1 MTPDQRLL
9 ANAIGWLLAVAALA
23 AGGAWAGYAW
33 RDRGARA
40 DLAECQRVHAEAL
53 AITLRA
59 AQQAEA
65 EHRAIEAKTQAL
77 QTEALNAAHSETQAA
92 RADADRVRV
101 ALDRLRRQLAAAP
114 RGGEPAADPA
124 AAGASAPAG
133 APGDLP
139 VDLLWRLGQAA
150 GELAAAADDARTA
163 GLACQRSYDA
173 LTTPRLGGGD
183 G

>member
-1 MTPDQRLL
+1 MTPDQRLI
-9 ANAIGWLLAVAALA
+9 ATAMGWLLAVAALV

-59 AQQAEA
+59 AQKAEA
-65 EHRAIEAKTQAL
+65 EHRAREAEIQTL
-77 QTEALNAAHSETQAA
+77 QTEAVNAAHAETQAA

-101 ALDRLRRQLAAAP
+101 ALDRLRRTSAAAAA
-114 RGGEPAADPA
+114 GGGGAAPDSA

-139 VDLLWRLGQAA
+139 ADLLWRLGQAA
-150 GELAAAADDARTA
+150 GELAAAADDARAA

-173 LTTPRLGGGD
+173 VTTPRL
-183 G
+183 